1 MKRLILEYICI
12 MLRAIV
18 HFSVFLALL
27 LVFACKESP
36 SNAYPSIPIN
46 NAYGNS
52 SDSILSDA
60 DITSTTNISDG
71 SQDKKGTASIE
82 NVNIR
87 LRDADSIYSKIEGE
101 FVAAKKEGNF
111 ETAYY
116 LLLDLINR
124 RKAFKAWDYYQLMGL
139 CIERD
144 LSGNSIISHDE
155 ILDAARYFEEALL
168 KHSDSDTLHFAM
180 AQYLF
185 GLMTLEESISHPYG
199 TGQAIGERARESLK
213 NARSYGAK
221 PSECYYAEGNI
232 YRFQNNFLDAVNAY
246 RLSVDADPSF
256 IIAYEAGY
264 NVSMEL
270 GYPDQAASWLKEG
283 IEDNPSNYELV
294 DLLAYH
300 LLSEAKQQ
308 EAVDVMASYLKRNA
322 QPSKEALYDYGFFL
336 EKNEQTKQ
344 ATAYYLKAIEAD
356 SLNLHAYY
364 RLGKLYENSLE
375 WKQAYETFSKL
386 LKHLPLNHAYQK
398 EIRTTLEIIERKL

>member
-1 MKRLILEYICI
+1 MAAMLVLSCKPSPEIENDNRTNVVPSDTSRADDNTIEDLELKITESQDQLDFETKY
-12 MLRAIV
+12 
-18 HFSVFLALL
+18 FLL
-27 LVFACKESP
+27 LELIAERPNFHAEDFHQLLGLTLARDY
-36 SNAYPSIPIN
+36 NGAN
-46 NAYGNS
+46 H
-52 SDSILSDA
+52 LSD
-60 DITSTTNISDG
+60 
-71 SQDKKGTASIE
+71 
-82 NVNIR
+82 
-87 LRDADSIYSKIEGE
+87 
-101 FVAAKKEGNF
+101 
-111 ETAYY
+111 
-116 LLLDLINR
+116 DL
-124 RKAFKAWDYYQLMGL
+124 
-139 CIERD
+139 
-144 LSGNSIISHDE
+144 
-155 ILDAARYFEEALL
+155 ILDAARHFEKALRENPS
-168 KHSDSDTLHFAM
+168 SDSLHLIM

-232 YRFQNNFLDAVNAY
+232 YRFQHNFLDAVNAY

-256 IIAYEAGY
+256 ITAYAAGY

-270 GYPDQAASWLKEG
+270 GYPDQAASWLEEG
-283 IEDNPSNYELV
+283 IKDNPSNYELV

-322 QPSKEALYDYGFFL
+322 KPPKEALYDYGFFL

-375 WKQAYETFSKL
+375 WKQAHETFSEL
-386 LKHLPLNHAYQK
+386 LKRLPLNHSYRE
-398 EIRTTLEIIERKL
+398 EIRKTLETIEREL

>member
-1 MKRLILEYICI
+1 MAAMLVLSCKSSPVLENDERTDEVPSDTSRSDDSTIRDLELKITGSQDPLDLETKYFLILELIAERPNFQAEDFHQ
-12 MLRAIV
+12 LLGLT
-18 HFSVFLALL
+18 LARDYNGINQL
-27 LVFACKESP
+27 
-36 SNAYPSIPIN
+36 SNE
-46 NAYGNS
+46 
-52 SDSILSDA
+52 L
-60 DITSTTNISDG
+60 
-71 SQDKKGTASIE
+71 
-82 NVNIR
+82 
-87 LRDADSIYSKIEGE
+87 
-101 FVAAKKEGNF
+101 
-111 ETAYY
+111 
-116 LLLDLINR
+116 
-124 RKAFKAWDYYQLMGL
+124 
-139 CIERD
+139 
-144 LSGNSIISHDE
+144 
-155 ILDAARYFEEALL
+155 ILDAARHFEKALQENPS
-168 KHSDSDTLHFAM
+168 SDSLHLIM

-185 GLMTLEESISHPYG
+185 GLMTLEGSISHPYG
-199 TGQAIGERARESLK
+199 TGQAIVERARESLK

-221 PSECYYAEGNI
+221 PSECYYFEGNI

-270 GYPDQAASWLKEG
+270 GYPDQAASWLEEG

-294 DLLAYH
+294 DLLAHH

-398 EIRTTLEIIERKL
+398 EIRRTLEIIERKL